1 VLNKRQGKTMQINEE
16 NYEDLMLSWLDGELE
31 GSDLDAMKQFLRD
44 HPEKKKELETL
55 RMTILPQEEMPFPGR
70 QLLYRERKLKWFMA
84 AAAAAAAVLLAL
96 FLLPSRSPSL
106 RQAPTVAATTR
117 ASAPGHPALPS
128 HAMHRSHASPVL
140 HASNTDVVKPAA
152 PAVPLAG
159 AGHKPEHKAVS
170 ATGFAAAAGAPP
182 LSHPVRQRQNKS
194 PQISETRAP
203 ENETPLTALPPLSA
217 PSDLHPPASVPI
229 AVNAP
234 ALPAARS
241 SAQAHPH
248 QVSALPSGKATLATI
263 GEARQKMD
271 HTLTEKIG
279 EIQYKMAHPFALLKG
294 REIRIGN
301 VSFAF
306 NK

>member
-1 VLNKRQGKTMQINEE
+1 MQINEE

-70 QLLYRERKLKWFMA
+70 QLLYRERKLKWFLP

-96 FLLPSRSPSL
+96 FLLPSRSPSV
-106 RQAPTVAATTR
+106 RQATPVAARTR
-117 ASAPGHPALPS
+117 PSAPGHPALPS
-128 HAMHRSHASPVL
+128 YATRPSHASPGL

-152 PAVPLAG
+152 PDVPPGG

-170 ATGFAAAAGAPP
+170 APGFAAAAAAPP
-182 LSHPVRQRQNKS
+182 LSHRARQRRNRLR
-194 PQISETRAP
+194 QISETPAP
-203 ENETPLTALPPLSA
+203 ENETRPTALPPLRA
-217 PSDLHPPASVPI
+217 PSGLHVPASVPI

-234 ALPAARS
+234 ELPPARS
-241 SAQAHPH
+241 SPQADSH
-248 QVSALPSGKATLATI
+248 QVSALPAGKATLASI

-279 EIQYKMAHPFALLKG
+279 EIQYKMSHPFDLLRG